1 MVQIKETNYSKM
13 IKELKMLIIVKL
25 EVK

>member
-1 MVQIKETNYSKM
+1 MVQIKETNYNKM
-13 IKELKMLIIVKL
+13 IKELKMFIIMKT